1 MLIACML
8 VSLPFTPDNIAAG
21 NRALAADTT
30 IEEVIDAINESF
42 IRNHIATIQD
52 YGPHP
57 TGSVACDAVQQY
69 LVDAFE
75 SWELEVQVHPWSRQ
89 SYTGNNIIVT
99 LPGTDSSLAPIVVSA
114 HYDSAPGSPGAD
126 DDGSGVAAV
135 LAAAH
140 TLRSYSFNRTIMF
153 VLFSGEEQ
161 GTLGSLAY
169 AGNLYHSKE
178 TIAGVINLDGIG
190 HTETGSGGKRVIVYE
205 EPTVAWLADS
215 MEYIASCYH
224 QDVHMELKRL
234 PNTGYSDHNSFLSYG
249 IGAIQVEEYEYN
261 DKFHTANDTLD
272 FVNITYVT
280 NIARLASG
288 TLAHVASM
296 GVPRL
301 QVTITTPRRDML
313 YLFNVGVIP
322 LTGGM
327 VLALGPIDINVNTSV
342 ETIRVVF
349 YLDGQE
355 MMVDEEAPFA
365 WTCRQ
370 PVWWDHTV
378 VVEAQDDDG
387 NSGIAHIDLGWS
399 LY

>member
-1 MLIACML
+1 MLITCML
-8 VSLPFTPDNIAAG
+8 VSLPFTLNNTVAG
-21 NRALAADTT
+21 NHTDAIDTT
-30 IEEVIDAINESF
+30 IEEIISTINESF
-42 IRNHIATIQD
+42 IRNHIATIQN

-57 TGSVACDAVQQY
+57 TGSVACNAVQQY
-69 LVDAFE
+69 LVDTLE
-75 SWELEVQVHPWSRQ
+75 SDGLEVQVHPWSRQ
-89 SYTGNNIIVT
+89 LYAGNNIIAT
-99 LPGTDSSLAPIVVSA
+99 LPGTDSSLAPIGVSA

-140 TLRSYSFNRTIMF
+140 TLRSYPFNRTVIF
-153 VLFSGEEQ
+153 LLFSGEEQ

-169 AGNLYHSKE
+169 AGDLYHSEE
-178 TIAGVINLDGIG
+178 TLAGIINLDGIG
-190 HTETGSGGKRVIVYE
+190 HTETGSGGKKVIVYE

-215 MEYIASCYH
+215 MERIASLYY
-224 QDVHMELKRL
+224 QDMHMEPKRL

-261 DKFHTANDTLD
+261 DKFHTSNDTLD

-280 NIARLASG
+280 NIARLTSG
-288 TLAHVASM
+288 TLAYVASID
-296 GVPRL
+296 VPGP

-313 YLFNVGVIP
+313 YLFNVKIFP
-322 LTGGM
+322 LNGGM
-327 VLALGPIDINVNTSV
+327 VLALGPIDIIANTSI
-342 ETIRVVF
+342 ETVRVVF